1 MQKSTAVYIRAS
13 SAGQTDE
20 HQHESIDAW
29 LADHNIPTDDVE
41 RYVDL
46 DWSGYK
52 DDRPQFQAL
61 LTELD
66 NGNLD
71 RIVCWE
77 LSRVSRR
84 GATLQEFLDT
94 CEDTDT
100 TVVVT
105 DGAIEKIKPD
115 GTGRFVADVIGMVY
129 QQERRQLIRRVEA
142 GIKRAKNEGKWVGN
156 LPAGFRRDENGY
168 LQPIIDPDDGEDG
181 FLEIRDALR
190 RVEEGDSYRSVA
202 GGLSM
207 TRQGL
212 AKIHKDDTR
221 QSWYFDGDADDDRV
235 QGALNEV
242 DVGGAD

>member
-1 MQKSTAVYIRAS
+1 MQRYYFDGKEKCLERIQVNIILLIARVDVRAVQPRR
-13 SAGQTDE
+13 SA
-20 HQHESIDAW
+20 A
-29 LADHNIPTDDVE
+29 A
-41 RYVDL
+41 R
-46 DWSGYK
+46 
-52 DDRPQFQAL
+52 F
-61 LTELD
+61 
-66 NGNLD
+66 
-71 RIVCWE
+71 
-77 LSRVSRR
+77 
-84 GATLQEFLDT
+84 DT

-100 TVVVT
+100 TGVVT

-142 GIKRAKNEGKWVGN
+142 GIKRAKNKGDWVGN
-156 LPAGFRRDENGY
+156 LHAGFRRDESGY
-168 LQPIIDPDDGEDG
+168 LQPIIDPDDDEDG

-212 AKIHKDDTR
+212 AKIHKDDKR
-221 QSWYFDGDADDDRV
+221 REWYFDGDADDDRV

-242 DVGGAD
+242 DVSGRD